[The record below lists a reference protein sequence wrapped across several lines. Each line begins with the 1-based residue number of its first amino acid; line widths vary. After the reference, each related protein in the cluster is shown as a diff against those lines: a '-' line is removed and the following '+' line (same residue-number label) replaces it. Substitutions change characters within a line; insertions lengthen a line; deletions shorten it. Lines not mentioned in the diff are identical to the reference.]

1 MDIINL
7 LGSAAGTLTTIAFVP
22 QVLKTWRTR
31 SGEDISTGMFLLFS
45 SGVLLWLLYGVAL
58 DAAPIIIANTI
69 TLLLALTIIL
79 LKWRY
84 RNRAVA
90 EE

>member
-22 QVLKTWRTR
+22 QVLKTWRSR

-58 DAAPIIIANTI
+58 EAAPIIIANTI